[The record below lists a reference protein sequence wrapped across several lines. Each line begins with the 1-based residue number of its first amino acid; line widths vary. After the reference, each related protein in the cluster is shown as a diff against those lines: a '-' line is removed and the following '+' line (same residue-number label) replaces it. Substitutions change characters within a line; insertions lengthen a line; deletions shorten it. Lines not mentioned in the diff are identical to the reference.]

1 MFSNKEIIASSKIVD
16 ESLRKSR
23 VRAIARYRATRRLIQ
38 NHQHEYDQII
48 RDEREKL
55 QNVQFRQNE
64 SYLMNLGEK
73 RLYRNAKIRE
83 LRKLRIR
90 RVTL

>member
-48 RDEREKL
+48 RDEGESL
-55 QNVQFRQNE
+55 QNLQIHLSE
-64 SYLMNLGEK
+64 GILMVLGEK
-73 RLYRNAKIRE
+73 RLYRNAKMKE
-83 LRKLRIR
+83 LRKLHTKRP
-90 RVTL
+90 L

>member
-23 VRAIARYRATRRLIQ
+23 VRAIARHRATRRLIQ

-48 RDEREKL
+48 RDEGESL
-55 QNVQFRQNE
+55 QNLQIHLSE
-64 SYLMNLGEK
+64 DILMVLGEK
-73 RLYRNAKIRE
+73 RLYRNAKLKE
-83 LRKLRIR
+83 LRKLHTKRP
-90 RVTL
+90 L